1 MVKIGE
7 FCTAEDE
14 KTDEKYLVRC
24 RDGGI
29 VFLLD
34 IKEKILSN
42 PQTTCRPQENGTG
55 PNDRRA

>member
-24 RDGGI
+24 RDGEI

-34 IKEKILSN
+34 IKERILSN

-55 PNDRRA
+55 LNDRRA